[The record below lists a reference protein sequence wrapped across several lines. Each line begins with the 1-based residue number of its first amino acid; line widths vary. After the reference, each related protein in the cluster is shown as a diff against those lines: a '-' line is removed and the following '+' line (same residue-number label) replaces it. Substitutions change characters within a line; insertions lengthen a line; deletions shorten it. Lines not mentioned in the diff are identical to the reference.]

1 MLRVGIGYDVHR
13 LEEGYKLILGGVE
26 IPHEKGLKGHSDAD
40 VLVHAICDAIL
51 GALALGDIGEH
62 FPDTDERFRGIS
74 SLKLLKEVNRKVNS
88 LGYVVHNVDA
98 VVVAQ
103 KPKLKPYKELMRENI
118 AKILKIDKN
127 FVSIKATTTE
137 RLGFEGRE
145 EGISAYAVVLLRKG
159 QGGDEW
165 K

>member
-1 MLRVGIGYDVHR
+1 
-13 LEEGYKLILGGVE
+13 
-26 IPHEKGLKGHSDAD
+26 
-40 VLVHAICDAIL
+40 L

-103 KPKLKPYKELMRENI
+103 RPKLKPYKELMRENI

-145 EGISAYAVVLLRKG
+145 EGISAYAVVVLRKG